1 MFKGLMPLVNRSATT
16 KLTVVQIITNL
27 IAPPVCCLCR
37 GTGQALREPWG
48 LDLCVH
54 CDAAC
59 ERPAHN
65 VEPGVAPVD
74 SIVSALVY
82 SDPVDQMIAG
92 LKFHHD
98 LVFARVLGMLFV
110 RERLRLDLPLPE
122 CIVPLPLHDQ
132 RYRERGFNQALE
144 IARHI
149 APRLQLPINTQ
160 LLRRHRS
167 TSAQSE
173 LEAEQRAHNVADAFR
188 ANRDRQM
195 PRHVALLD
203 DVVTTGHTVAA
214 AAKALKAAGCR
225 RVEVWACARA
235 LKDRGS

>member
-1 MFKGLMPLVNRSATT
+1 MFEGLLPLVNRSAAMR
-16 KLTVVQIITNL
+16 LTFVQTITSL

-37 GTGQALREPWG
+37 GTGQTLREPWG

-59 ERPAHN
+59 GRPAQGL
-65 VEPGVAPVD
+65 ESGVSPVD

-82 SDPVDQMIAG
+82 ADPVDQMITG

-110 RERLRLDLPLPE
+110 RERLRLALPLPE
-122 CIVPLPLHDQ
+122 CIVPLPLHEQ
-132 RYRERGFNQALE
+132 RYRERGFNQSLE

-149 APRLQLPINTQ
+149 APRLRLPINTQ
-160 LLRRHRS
+160 LLYRHRH
-167 TSAQSE
+167 TFAQSD
-173 LEAEQRAHNVADAFR
+173 LEAEQRARNVADAFR
-188 ANRDRQM
+188 ASHDRHM

-214 AAKALKAAGCR
+214 AARVLKAAGCR
-225 RVEVWACARA
+225 HVEVWACARA
-235 LKDRGS
+235 LKDH